1 MLVALGSGGA
11 LSPGSG
17 GTPSLDIPFSSS
29 LAGRVPFNSSLAGWV
44 FHGNGEALSLD
55 NRGALSL
62 GIPFN
67 SSLAGWV
74 PFNSSLAGWVFH
86 EFSNRSKLVSMITC
100 TCSAIKEVLLLV
112 LICDSPPQILHRDWK
127 QKSSRLCQWQWGSP
141 GGNEGPPS
149 TQKWRGLVAHYGT
162 YSMPRVRF

>member
-1 MLVALGSGGA
+1 MPSMKGGALVLVALGSGGA

-17 GTPSLDIPFSSS
+17 GTRTLSLDIPFSSS

-44 FHGNGEALSLD
+44 FHGSGEALSLD

-86 EFSNRSKLVSMITC
+86 AFSSRYKLGSMLAC
-100 TCSAIKEVLLLV
+100 TCSAMEGSCSWYSTRLLRFCTETGNKGAPVSASGNGGSL
-112 LICDSPPQILHRDWK
+112 
-127 QKSSRLCQWQWGSP
+127 QWQWGPDS
-141 GGNEGPPS
+141 
-149 TQKWRGLVAHYGT
+149 
-162 YSMPRVRF
+162 

>member
-1 MLVALGSGGA
+1 MTSMNGGALVLEALGSGGA

-17 GTPSLDIPFSSS
+17 GTLSLDIPFSGS

-67 SSLAGWV
+67 SSLADWV

-86 EFSNRSKLVSMITC
+86 AFSSRYKLELGSMLAC
-100 TCSAIKEVLLLV
+100 TCSGMGLAHLVTLERTMKTERTLAAPVDLGRVLCLL
-112 LICDSPPQILHRDWK
+112 W
-127 QKSSRLCQWQWGSP
+127 
-141 GGNEGPPS
+141 
-149 TQKWRGLVAHYGT
+149 A
-162 YSMPRVRF
+162 